1 MSMVFP
7 GMDPYLEDPLLW
19 PGVHHAMIV
28 YIRDHLRP
36 SLRPRYIAALGE
48 RVYIEGP
55 GREVIPDVRVRRSRT
70 DSLKPVQPDL
80 PRPLTTTAV
89 LDEAEPL
96 LVRAPSLEVHEPY
109 ITILDLES
117 GQKVVTVLELLSPS
131 NKYAG
136 PGRESYVQKQLEVRA
151 SDAQLVEID
160 LLRAGPHVLA
170 VPEYLARGKAGD
182 YDYLVCVNRASG
194 LRDVFELYPRR
205 LRDRLP
211 RVGIP
216 LAEDDADVWLDLPA
230 VLAQT
235 YEAGS
240 YSERIN
246 YTKPCVP
253 HLSPDDRVWADEL
266 IRRTRLTSSD

>member
-36 SLRPRYIAALGE
+36 TLRPRYI
-48 RVYIEGP
+48 
-55 GREVIPDVRVRRSRT
+55 
-70 DSLKPVQPDL
+70 
-80 PRPLTTTAV
+80 
-89 LDEAEPL
+89 
-96 LVRAPSLEVHEPY
+96 
-109 ITILDLES
+109 
-117 GQKVVTVLELLSPS
+117 
-131 NKYAG
+131 
-136 PGRESYVQKQLEVRA
+136 
-151 SDAQLVEID
+151 
-160 LLRAGPHVLA
+160 
-170 VPEYLARGKAGD
+170 
-182 YDYLVCVNRASG
+182 
-194 LRDVFELYPRR
+194 RDVFELYPRR

-240 YSERIN
+240 YAERIN
-246 YTKPCVP
+246 TRPG
-253 HLSPDDRVWADEL
+253 
-266 IRRTRLTSSD
+266 RRASGR